1 MQFGFTY
8 SEIPEKR
15 ERGRSVEKHERG
27 KSRGLRRGTIS
38 NKVKAITIKN

>member
-15 ERGRSVEKHERG
+15 ARGRSVEKNERG
-27 KSRGLRRGTIS
+27 KSRGLGRVTIS
-38 NKVKAITIKN
+38 NKVKAITIEN